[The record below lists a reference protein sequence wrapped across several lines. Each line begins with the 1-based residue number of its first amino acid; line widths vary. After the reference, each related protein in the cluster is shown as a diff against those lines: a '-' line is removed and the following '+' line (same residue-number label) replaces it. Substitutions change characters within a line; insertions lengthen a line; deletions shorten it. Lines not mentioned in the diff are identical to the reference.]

1 LVPSRAG
8 LLCWT
13 ILLRLQQDEFF
24 ADGVAMVSG
33 PTCGSRSDTGENCQ
47 VPSEEST
54 QAKKALSGS
63 S

>member
-1 LVPSRAG
+1 MP
-8 LLCWT
+8 
-13 ILLRLQQDEFF
+13 LRLQQDEFF